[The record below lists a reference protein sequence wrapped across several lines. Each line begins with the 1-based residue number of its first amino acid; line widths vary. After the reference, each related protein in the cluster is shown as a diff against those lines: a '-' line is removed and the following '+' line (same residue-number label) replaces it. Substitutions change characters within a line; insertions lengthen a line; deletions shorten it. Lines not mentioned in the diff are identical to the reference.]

1 MCILLRLIS
10 SFRYAISGSIGGAGA
25 KRNNVHVRVLRMN
38 KKHKE
43 LGTKRVRE
51 KEREREAKIRKIKTR
66 ERNIYIER
74 DR

>member
-51 KEREREAKIRKIKTR
+51 KEREREAKIRKK
-66 ERNIYIER
+66 
-74 DR
+74 

>member
-51 KEREREAKIRKIKTR
+51 REREREAKIRKIKTR